1 MAFCRASEPVA
12 FVVISGRTVLWV
24 PSGGTIMTVLDAF
37 DLQDQTAIVTGGN
50 RGIGRAI
57 ATALADVGAN
67 VVVANRSAASGEA
80 VADELADT
88 TGVETLAV
96 ECDVTDEDDVAAM
109 VEATVERFGG
119 IDVLVN
125 NAGIVVHEAAETMS
139 LDEWHAVIETNLTGA
154 FLCSR
159 AAGREMM
166 GDGGGVILNVSSMSA
181 FIANHPQ
188 RQVAYNA
195 SKAGLEGFKNQ
206 LASEWA
212 EHGIR
217 VNNLA
222 PGYVATDNADQG
234 AEVAENAVDIWTDE
248 MLQDEMASPE
258 MLGPTAV
265 YLASDASAYM
275 TGETIVLDGGYT
287 VR

>member
-1 MAFCRASEPVA
+1 
-12 FVVISGRTVLWV
+12 
-24 PSGGTIMTVLDAF
+24 MTVFDAF
-37 DLQDQTAIVTGGN
+37 SLDGRTAIVTGGN

-57 ATALADVGAN
+57 ASALAEAGAN
-67 VVVANRSAASGEA
+67 IVVANRNEESGTTA
-80 VADELADT
+80 ADEIAER

-96 ECDVTDEDDVAAM
+96 GCDVADEAEVEAM
-109 VEATVERFGG
+109 VETAVERFGT
-119 IDVLVN
+119 IDILVN
-125 NAGIVVHEAAETMS
+125 NAGIVVHEAMEEMT
-139 LDEWHAVIETNLTGA
+139 LDEWYAVIDTNLTGT

-159 AAGREMM
+159 AVGREMIA
-166 GDGGGVILNVSSMSA
+166 GDGGVIVNVSSMSA

-188 RQVAYNA
+188 RQVAYNT

-222 PGYVATDNADQG
+222 PGYVDTDNADQ
-234 AEVAENAVDIWTDE
+234 ASDAIADAADVWRSE
-248 MLQDEMASPE
+248 MLHDEIAAPE

-275 TGETIVLDGGYT
+275 TGETVVLDGGYT

>member
-1 MAFCRASEPVA
+1 
-12 FVVISGRTVLWV
+12 
-24 PSGGTIMTVLDAF
+24 MTVLDAF
-37 DLQDQTAIVTGGN
+37 DLHDRTAIVTGGN

-80 VADELADT
+80 VADDLADAA
-88 TGVETLAV
+88 GVETLAV

-234 AEVAENAVDIWTDE
+234 AEVAENAVDIWTGE

>member
-1 MAFCRASEPVA
+1 
-12 FVVISGRTVLWV
+12 
-24 PSGGTIMTVLDAF
+24 MTVLDAF
-37 DLQDQTAIVTGGN
+37 DLDGQTAIVTGGN

-57 ATALADVGAN
+57 ANGLAEAGAN
-67 VVVANRSAASGEA
+67 VVIANRDAALGEEA
-80 VADELADT
+80 AAKISNATETDT
-88 TGVETLAV
+88 FAV
-96 ECDVTDEDDVAAM
+96 ECDVTDEDAVEAM
-109 VEATVERFGG
+109 VEATVDRLNG

-125 NAGIVVHEAAETMS
+125 NAGIVIHEAIETMS
-139 LDEWHAVIETNLTGA
+139 LQEWSAVLETNLTGA
-154 FLCSR
+154 FICSR

-166 GDGGGVILNVSSMSA
+166 QNGGVILNVSSMSA
-181 FIANHPQ
+181 FIANYPQ
-188 RQVAYNA
+188 KQVAYNA

-212 EHGIR
+212 EFDIR

-234 AEVAENAVDIWTDE
+234 AQVAENAVDTWEGE
-248 MLQDEMASPE
+248 MLLDEMASPE

-265 YLASDASAYM
+265 YLTSDASAYM

>member
-1 MAFCRASEPVA
+1 
-12 FVVISGRTVLWV
+12 
-24 PSGGTIMTVLDAF
+24 MTVLDAF
-37 DLQDQTAIVTGGN
+37 SLDGQTAVVTGGN

-57 ATALADVGAN
+57 AQALAEVGAN
-67 VVVANRSAASGEA
+67 VVVANRNVESGEEA
-80 VADELADT
+80 ATEIADA
-88 TGVETLAV
+88 TGSDTLAL
-96 ECDVTDEDDVAAM
+96 ECDVTDEDGVEAM
-109 VEATVERFGG
+109 IEATVERFGG
-119 IDVLVN
+119 VDVLVN
-125 NAGIVVHEAAETMS
+125 NAGIVVHEAIETMS
-139 LDEWHAVIETNLTGA
+139 LEEWTAVLQTNLTGA

-166 GDGGGVILNVSSMSA
+166 EDGGVILNVSSMSA
-181 FIANHPQ
+181 FIANYPQ

-212 EHGIR
+212 EYGIR

-222 PGYVATDNADQG
+222 PGYVATDNVDQG
-234 AEVAENAVDIWTDE
+234 AQVAENAVGTWEGE
-248 MLQDEMASPE
+248 MLMDEMATPE

-275 TGETIVLDGGYT
+275 TGETVVLDGGYT

>member
-1 MAFCRASEPVA
+1 
-12 FVVISGRTVLWV
+12 
-24 PSGGTIMTVLDAF
+24 MTVFDAF
-37 DLQDQTAIVTGGN
+37 SLDGRTAIVTGGN

-57 ATALADVGAN
+57 ATALAEAGAN
-67 VVVANRSAASGEA
+67 VVVANRNEASGATAAEEIA
-80 VADELADT
+80 ER

-96 ECDVTDEDDVAAM
+96 ECDVADEASVEAM
-109 VEATVERFGG
+109 VEAAVERFGTV
-119 IDVLVN
+119 DVLVN
-125 NAGIVVHEAAETMS
+125 NAGIVVHEAMEGMT
-139 LDEWHAVIETNLTGA
+139 LEEWYAVIETNLTGT

-159 AAGREMM
+159 AVGREMIA
-166 GDGGGVILNVSSMSA
+166 GEGGVIVNVSSMSA

-188 RQVAYNA
+188 RQVAYNT

-212 EHGIR
+212 EYGIR

-222 PGYVATDNADQG
+222 PGYIDTDNADQ
-234 AEVAENAVDIWTDE
+234 ASEAVADAADTWREE
-248 MLQDEMASPE
+248 MLHDAIPAPE
-258 MLGPTAV
+258 TLGPTAV

-275 TGETIVLDGGYT
+275 TGETVVLDGGYT

>member
-1 MAFCRASEPVA
+1 MAFCRAFEPVA

>member
-1 MAFCRASEPVA
+1 
-12 FVVISGRTVLWV
+12 
-24 PSGGTIMTVLDAF
+24 MTVLDAF
-37 DLQDQTAIVTGGN
+37 DLRDRTAIVTGGN
-50 RGIGRAI
+50 RGIGCAI

-67 VVVANRSAASGEA
+67 VVVANRSAASGET
-80 VADELADT
+80 VADELANT

-234 AEVAENAVDIWTDE
+234 AEVAENAVDIWTGE

>member
-1 MAFCRASEPVA
+1 
-12 FVVISGRTVLWV
+12 
-24 PSGGTIMTVLDAF
+24 MTVLDAF
-37 DLQDQTAIVTGGN
+37 DLHDRTAIVTGGN

-57 ATALADVGAN
+57 ATALAEVGAN

-80 VADELADT
+80 VADELANT

-234 AEVAENAVDIWTDE
+234 AEVAENAVDIWTGE

>member
-1 MAFCRASEPVA
+1 MS
-12 FVVISGRTVLWV
+12 
-24 PSGGTIMTVLDAF
+24 VLDAF
-37 DLQDQTAIVTGGN
+37 SLDGKTAIVTGGN

-57 ATALADVGAN
+57 ATALAEAGAD
-67 VVVANRSAASGEA
+67 VVVANRNGPAGETA
-80 VADELADT
+80 ADELADE

-96 ECDVTDEDDVAAM
+96 ECDVADEDAVEAM

-119 IDVLVN
+119 VDILVN
-125 NAGIVVHEAAETMS
+125 NAGIVVHEAMETMT
-139 LDEWHAVIETNLTGA
+139 LDEWRDVIDVNLTGT

-159 AAGREMM
+159 AAGREMIEN
-166 GDGGGVILNVSSMSA
+166 GGGTILNVSSMSA

-188 RQVAYNA
+188 RQVAYNT

-217 VNNLA
+217 VNNIA
-222 PGYVATDNADQG
+222 PGYIATDNADQG
-234 AEVAENAVDIWTDE
+234 AEAVENAVDTWKGE
-248 MLQDEMASPE
+248 MLHEEIASPE
-258 MLGPTAV
+258 ALGPTAV

-275 TGETIVLDGGYT
+275 TGETVVLDGGYT

>member
-1 MAFCRASEPVA
+1 
-12 FVVISGRTVLWV
+12 
-24 PSGGTIMTVLDAF
+24 MTVLDAF
-37 DLQDQTAIVTGGN
+37 GLDGQTAIVTGGN

-57 ATALADVGAN
+57 AHALAEVGAD
-67 VVVANRSAASGEA
+67 VVVANRNVESGEEA
-80 VADELADT
+80 ATEIADATGADAF
-88 TGVETLAV
+88 AV
-96 ECDVTDEDDVAAM
+96 ECDVTDEDGVAAM

-125 NAGIVVHEAAETMS
+125 NAGIVVHEAIETMS
-139 LDEWHAVIETNLTGA
+139 LEEWTAVLQTNLTGA

-166 GDGGGVILNVSSMSA
+166 EDGGGVILNVSSMSA
-181 FIANHPQ
+181 FVANYPQ

-212 EHGIR
+212 EYDIR

-234 AEVAENAVDIWTDE
+234 AQVAENAVGTWEGE
-248 MLQDEMASPE
+248 MLMDGMATPE

-275 TGETIVLDGGYT
+275 TGETVVLDGGYT

>member
-1 MAFCRASEPVA
+1 
-12 FVVISGRTVLWV
+12 
-24 PSGGTIMTVLDAF
+24 MTVFDAF
-37 DLQDQTAIVTGGN
+37 RLDGETAIVTGGN

-57 ATALADVGAN
+57 ATALAEAGAN
-67 VVVANRSAASGEA
+67 VVIANRDATKGKA
-80 VADELADT
+80 VAERIADA
-88 TGVETLAV
+88 TGVDTLEV
-96 ECDVTDEDDVAAM
+96 ECDVTDESAVNAMVAA
-109 VEATVERFGG
+109 TVDRFGG
-119 IDVLVN
+119 VDILVN
-125 NAGIVVHEAAETMS
+125 NAGIVIHEAIETMS
-139 LDEWHAVIETNLTGA
+139 LEEWSAVLGTNLTGA

-166 GDGGGVILNVSSMSA
+166 QNGGGVILNVSSMSA
-181 FIANHPQ
+181 FIANYPQ

-212 EHGIR
+212 EFDIR

-234 AEVAENAVDIWTDE
+234 AEVAENAVDIWEGE
-248 MLQDEMASPE
+248 MLLDEMAPPD

>member
-1 MAFCRASEPVA
+1 
-12 FVVISGRTVLWV
+12 
-24 PSGGTIMTVLDAF
+24 MTVLDAF

>member
-1 MAFCRASEPVA
+1 V
-12 FVVISGRTVLWV
+12 
-24 PSGGTIMTVLDAF
+24 TVLDAF
-37 DLQDQTAIVTGGN
+37 DLDGQTAIVTGGN

-57 ATALADVGAN
+57 ANALAEAGAN
-67 VVVANRSAASGEA
+67 VVIANRDVALGEVAATKI
-80 VADELADT
+80 ADT
-88 TGVETLAV
+88 TGADTFAV
-96 ECDVTDEDDVAAM
+96 ECDVTDEDAVEAM
-109 VEATVERFGG
+109 VEATVERFDG

-125 NAGIVVHEAAETMS
+125 NAGIVIHEAIETMS
-139 LDEWHAVIETNLTGA
+139 LKEWSTVLETNLTGA
-154 FLCSR
+154 FICSR

-166 GDGGGVILNVSSMSA
+166 QNGGGVILNVSSMSA
-181 FIANHPQ
+181 FIANYPQ

-212 EHGIR
+212 EFDIR

-234 AEVAENAVDIWTDE
+234 AQVAENAVDTWEGE
-248 MLQDEMASPE
+248 MLLDEMATPE

-265 YLASDASAYM
+265 YLTSDASAYM